1 MGILIDVGAAQL
13 VTPHT
18 VDENYHEWV
27 AGPTVQRDWLGRK
40 NGSTYEWVE
49 LICNNP
55 ECPAF
60 ARFRIQE
67 MGRLVDEVA
76 DWRRVLQL
84 DIGLWKRRALVDTVA
99 SDD

>member
-18 VDENYHEWV
+18 VDEDYHEWV
-27 AGPTVQRDWLGRK
+27 AGPTVQRDWLGRQ
-40 NGSTYEWVE
+40 NGATYEWVE

-55 ECPAF
+55 ECPGF

-76 DWRRVLQL
+76 EYRRELRL
-84 DIGLWKRRALVDTVA
+84 DTGFWDRPALVDTGSA
-99 SDD
+99 DG